1 MKIICLIYLLSHCK
15 PIESNISTT
24 LNVLRK
30 LYSQSDI
37 LPEYPVNVFLKS
49 QEHEVKYLEKI
60 QDELGLSV
68 IITDGINQY
77 KSQLKNY
84 RRKWEGW
91 VNVLD
96 LSESTEINNY
106 FDMIKERWYTGNIAR
121 IGEKRMMDFIYDNI
135 VHLIFVEDT
144 KWNVELSAALEA
156 STSEE
161 MIIILILY
169 KFDEKSYGV
178 YYNRGSSNGL
188 NELKIVNYWKEGTGF
203 FQNHY
208 LIPPKNKIYSN
219 FYGRSFKHPV
229 IHKPPWNYVTYDIN
243 GKFLE
248 DNGGR
253 DITLMDVLSTQL
265 NFKHESVDPA
275 KFGIRRTRGSKF
287 DSNQSFPGIIGALHK
302 RHDDFHFY
310 LGDTTQTYNRNK
322 AVGFS
327 FYVLADAGAFVTEGK
342 KRFIPP
348 DLLIKSFS
356 VNIWITVVC
365 VYFVGSFMMFVTH
378 SFYQGHF
385 KRGNLIDRGS
395 SSAFLMIKI
404 FLSQS
409 DNFFTDTRKGRGDSL
424 RMIMGTFL
432 VMVNC
437 TLGASYSGMMVSFF
451 SIPFYAK
458 SLNSLEDLN
467 NQMSFTKTE
476 NSMSLG
482 VVGGS
487 SSYGIISTG
496 GGIYKKI
503 WNKMQNQ
510 ELYSL
515 DSVIQGLEKVMVD
528 PKFAVFAGRQKL
540 LFDTIRLG
548 GEKVFHLNDFPFFVK
563 YKCVAFR
570 NGSPLQEMFNHVILQ
585 LHAGGIIDKITRD
598 EYFGTTR
605 RIGEYG
611 KIWEEKYE
619 KQNAVEDVQDERIT
633 KIAMKHINGIFYVFS
648 FGLAFSF
655 VVFLT
660 FEMKC
665 FLNTKM

>member
-1 MKIICLIYLLSHCK
+1 
-15 PIESNISTT
+15 
-24 LNVLRK
+24 
-30 LYSQSDI
+30 
-37 LPEYPVNVFLKS
+37 
-49 QEHEVKYLEKI
+49 
-60 QDELGLSV
+60 
-68 IITDGINQY
+68 
-77 KSQLKNY
+77 
-84 RRKWEGW
+84 
-91 VNVLD
+91 
-96 LSESTEINNY
+96 
-106 FDMIKERWYTGNIAR
+106 
-121 IGEKRMMDFIYDNI
+121 
-135 VHLIFVEDT
+135 
-144 KWNVELSAALEA
+144 
-156 STSEE
+156 
-161 MIIILILY
+161 
-169 KFDEKSYGV
+169 
-178 YYNRGSSNGL
+178 
-188 NELKIVNYWKEGTGF
+188 
-203 FQNHY
+203 
-208 LIPPKNKIYSN
+208 
-219 FYGRSFKHPV
+219 

-310 LGDTTQTYNRNK
+310 L
-322 AVGFS
+322 
-327 FYVLADAGAFVTEGK
+327 
-342 KRFIPP
+342 
-348 DLLIKSFS
+348 
-356 VNIWITVVC
+356 
-365 VYFVGSFMMFVTH
+365 
-378 SFYQGHF
+378 
-385 KRGNLIDRGS
+385 
-395 SSAFLMIKI
+395 
-404 FLSQS
+404 
-409 DNFFTDTRKGRGDSL
+409 
-424 RMIMGTFL
+424 
-432 VMVNC
+432 
-437 TLGASYSGMMVSFF
+437 VSFF
-451 SIPFYAK
+451 SIPFYAN

-585 LHAGGIIDKITRD
+585 LHAGGIIDKITRVNM
-598 EYFGTTR
+598 
-605 RIGEYG
+605 IL
-611 KIWEEKYE
+611 I
-619 KQNAVEDVQDERIT
+619 
-633 KIAMKHINGIFYVFS
+633 YV
-648 FGLAFSF
+648 
-655 VVFLT
+655 
-660 FEMKC
+660 
-665 FLNTKM
+665 

>member
-1 MKIICLIYLLSHCK
+1 MF
-15 PIESNISTT
+15 
-24 LNVLRK
+24 
-30 LYSQSDI
+30 
-37 LPEYPVNVFLKS
+37 FLKS
-49 QEHEVKYLEKI
+49 QEQEVKYLEKI

-68 IITDGINQY
+68 IYNRWNKSY

-178 YYNRGSSNGL
+178 
-188 NELKIVNYWKEGTGF
+188 
-203 FQNHY
+203 
-208 LIPPKNKIYSN
+208 
-219 FYGRSFKHPV
+219 

-253 DITLMDVLSTQL
+253 DINSYGCTQ
-265 NFKHESVDPA
+265 
-275 KFGIRRTRGSKF
+275 GSKF

-327 FYVLADAGAFVTEGK
+327 FYVLADAGA
-342 KRFIPP
+342 
-348 DLLIKSFS
+348 
-356 VNIWITVVC
+356 VNIWTTVVC

-404 FLSQS
+404 FLSHY
-409 DNFFTDTRKGRGDSL
+409 G
-424 RMIMGTFL
+424 
-432 VMVNC
+432 
-437 TLGASYSGMMVSFF
+437 TLGASYSGMM
-451 SIPFYAK
+451 A
-458 SLNSLEDLN
+458 
-467 NQMSFTKTE
+467 
-476 NSMSLG
+476 G
-482 VVGGS
+482 V
-487 SSYGIISTG
+487 
-496 GGIYKKI
+496 
-503 WNKMQNQ
+503 
-510 ELYSL
+510 L

-619 KQNAVEDVQDERIT
+619 KQNVVEDVQDERIT
-633 KIAMKHINGIFYVFS
+633 KIAMKHINGIFYVFNIKTQS
-648 FGLAFSF
+648 WIEHYKFLNLFNRDDMSGRIQMYYETYVKGYNGIAYGIASSEGILWQNQRRFSLMKLKNLGFGKKSIEIIIYEQIINL
-655 VVFLT
+655 
-660 FEMKC
+660 FEMIETQKDSFNDLFIKDIFTIPVVNVLWKIVASKSYDWRNSGERKTGAETTNTTLVWALLYMSLYEGVQEKC
-665 FLNTKM
+665 AEEINSVLGSRMPQEEDMKNLPYTIATLNEIQRLCKYCSG